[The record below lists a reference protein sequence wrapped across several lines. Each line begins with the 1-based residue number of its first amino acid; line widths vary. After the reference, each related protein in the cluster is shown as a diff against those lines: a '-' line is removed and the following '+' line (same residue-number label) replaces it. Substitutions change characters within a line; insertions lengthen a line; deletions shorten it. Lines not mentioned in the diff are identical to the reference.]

1 MLRED
6 SYADAVT
13 AAYVTIDCGGEP
25 LPAYYAAPR
34 NAGAETPS
42 LVMAMHLTGVD
53 AQQRDTARR
62 FAAEGFATV
71 VPDLYARFGAP
82 DGDVEDDYRAF
93 LPFTKLLT
101 FETVDRDIR
110 AATAWI
116 RSKHPR
122 ISTVIAGFCMGG
134 VMAVRRTHGYA
145 DIFSAGAVWY
155 GRVSDVDPATI
166 DIPIVASFGSADQ
179 GIPLESVHA
188 FAAGLTVAND
198 VKVYDGAQHAFCDQ
212 RGDAYDGTAAEDSW
226 RRSITFLR
234 SHALLRRAESDARS
248 CSQ

>member
-6 SYADAVT
+6 SYAGAV
-13 AAYVTIDCGGEP
+13 AAAHVVIHSGGEP

-34 NAGAETPS
+34 NAGPETPS
-42 LVMAMHLTGVD
+42 LVMAMHLTGID

-62 FAAEGFATV
+62 FAADGFATV

-82 DGDVEDDYRAF
+82 DGDVEGDYRAF
-93 LPFTKLLT
+93 LPFTKLLA
-101 FETVDRDIR
+101 FETVEPDIR
-110 AATAWI
+110 AATMWI

-122 ISTVIAGFCMGG
+122 TRTAIAGFCMGG
-134 VMAVRRTHGYA
+134 VMAVRRAHGYA
-145 DIFSAGAVWY
+145 DVFSAAAVWY
-155 GRVSDVDPATI
+155 GRVSDVDAATI
-166 DIPIVASFGSADQ
+166 DIPIVASFGSADR

-188 FAAGLTVAND
+188 FAAGLTVPND

-212 RGDAYDGTAAEDSW
+212 RGDAYDGAAAQDSW

-234 SHALLRRAESDARS
+234 SHVAKS
-248 CSQ
+248 